1 MCGLLQRKNR
11 QRPTL
16 PQGYPCSTIGAGG
29 LNFSVRDG
37 KRWGPAAMAT
47 CKDVKAKDMWRANG
61 VAWNQI
67 IEESSCASGERKDQ
81 VTRPISTTRLN
92 TLPCVH
98 LSPINV
104 LVSDGPEV
112 RVYLEVGFALRCF
125 QRLSDPN
132 IATQPCRW
140 RDNWYTRGSSTP
152 VLSYLM
158 QLLSTLIRPRRIGTE
173 LSHDVLNPAHV
184 PL

>member
-1 MCGLLQRKNR
+1 MGTN
-11 QRPTL
+11 
-16 PQGYPCSTIGAGG
+16 
-29 LNFSVRDG
+29 
-37 KRWGPAAMAT
+37 
-47 CKDVKAKDMWRANG
+47 
-61 VAWNQI
+61 
-67 IEESSCASGERKDQ
+67 DQ

-104 LVSDGPEV
+104 LVSDGPDV

-132 IATQPCRW
+132 IATQRCRW

-158 QLLSTLIRPRRIGTE
+158 QLLSTLKRPRRIGTE

>member
-1 MCGLLQRKNR
+1 M
-11 QRPTL
+11 
-16 PQGYPCSTIGAGG
+16 GAGG

-47 CKDVKAKDMWRANG
+47 CHDVNG
-61 VAWNQI
+61 FGHVAI
-67 IEESSCASGERKDQ
+67 LLHASRIESSGSHPARKGRRKDQ

-92 TLPCVH
+92 TLLCVH

>member
-1 MCGLLQRKNR
+1 M
-11 QRPTL
+11 
-16 PQGYPCSTIGAGG
+16 GAGG

-37 KRWGPAAMAT
+37 KRWDPAAMAT
-47 CKDVKAKDMWRANG
+47 CSEYGALRTCGKGLGGKGD
-61 VAWNQI
+61 
-67 IEESSCASGERKDQ
+67 ERSHRRVILRVQGRRKEQ

-92 TLPCVH
+92 TLPCLH

-112 RVYLEVGFALRCF
+112 RVNLEVGFALRCF

>member
-1 MCGLLQRKNR
+1 MEPRRHGHLSGCQSVSVPVGA
-11 QRPTL
+11 P
-16 PQGYPCSTIGAGG
+16 IGAPAKGPEAWG
-29 LNFSVRDG
+29 HVACWSVE
-37 KRWGPAAMAT
+37 
-47 CKDVKAKDMWRANG
+47 CKGNLARV
-61 VAWNQI
+61 
-67 IEESSCASGERKDQ
+67 IEESPGPSGERKDQ
-81 VTRPISTTRLN
+81 ATRPISTTRLN

-112 RVYLEVGFALRCF
+112 RVNLEVGFALRCF